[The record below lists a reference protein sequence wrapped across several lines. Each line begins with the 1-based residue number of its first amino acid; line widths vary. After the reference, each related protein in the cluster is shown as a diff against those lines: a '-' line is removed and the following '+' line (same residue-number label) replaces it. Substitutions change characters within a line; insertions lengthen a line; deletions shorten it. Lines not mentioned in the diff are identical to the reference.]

1 MTKFAI
7 FLAVTALP
15 MTWAQQQPADPPPA
29 VTNASISGVVRNKNT
44 GAPLKDYTISTY
56 VNATWS
62 GNSITMTATTKQVVA
77 KTDEQGHYRLSDLP
91 PAQYRIA
98 MQGPEGFFGATS
110 NRTVVLAGQDVDGID
125 FNAIVPATI
134 SGKVIDENGDGVPNM
149 MVTLV
154 SKEYYLGSIGY
165 YHGGGALTNDLGEY
179 TLANVKSGHTYYLIA
194 QPWRRHE
201 GAHAETPLNPA
212 MRRRTV
218 MRTWYPSS
226 PDKDG
231 AAPLLLRDSES
242 REGVNIEV
250 KKSPS
255 YCLSGVAMTPNGPAA
270 LNLDVELL
278 SPSNGTSS
286 SGGSFGPTPGA
297 TTGSNGEFRLCDFA
311 PGSYRVS
318 VSETARAPESTF
330 ATTIVNISDRDVTD
344 LRIPTSPRVSM
355 DAEIVLEG
363 EAHKDPFPMAL
374 RFNLMPMF
382 RTQQP
387 GEKAG
392 GRADVPGTLQLTGL
406 TWDDY
411 SIYATVNTQGLYIKD
426 ITYGARSVFHQP
438 VRVGSEGGS
447 VPLHVI
453 LAQDGGRI
461 TTRVVN
467 KDDHPVSGTTVIVMP
482 EGAQSE
488 ADLAALITSGQ
499 TDQAG
504 QYKSGFLAPGKY
516 YVVATED
523 SYDMTPESIGKLW
536 QSHNRF
542 KEVDLPASG
551 SVQVDLQPTG
561 IR

>member
-1 MTKFAI
+1 M
-7 FLAVTALP
+7 LP
-15 MTWAQQQPADPPPA
+15 AAWAQQAPDPAPA
-29 VTNASISGVVRNKNT
+29 APANASISGVVTNRNT
-44 GAPLKDYTISTY
+44 GAPLKNYTVSTY

-62 GNSITMTATTKQVVA
+62 GNSITMTATTKEVVA

-91 PAQYRIA
+91 PAQYRLR
-98 MQGPEGFFGATS
+98 MQGPEGVFGAS
-110 NRTVVLAGQDVDGID
+110 MNRTVVLAGQDVDGID

-134 SGKVIDENGDGVPNM
+134 TGKVIDENGDGVPNM
-149 MVTLV
+149 EVTLV

-165 YHGGGALTNDLGEY
+165 YYGVGARTNDLGEY
-179 TLANVKSGHTYYLIA
+179 TLSNVKSGHTYYLMA
-194 QPWRRHE
+194 DWWRGRDP
-201 GAHAETPLNPA
+201 AHAETPLNPA
-212 MRRRTV
+212 MRRRAI

-226 PDKDG
+226 PDKEG
-231 AAPLLLRDSES
+231 AAPLLLRDSET

-255 YCLSGVAMTPNGPAA
+255 YCISGVAMTPNGPAA

-278 SPSNGTSS
+278 SPSNGTTS
-286 SGGSFGPTPGA
+286 SGGFYRLTPGT
-297 TTGSNGEFRLCDFA
+297 TTGSNGEFRLCDFG
-311 PGSYRVS
+311 PGSYRIS
-318 VSETARAPESTF
+318 VNEPARAPEATF
-330 ATTIVNISDRDVTD
+330 GTTIVNISDHDVTD

-355 DAEIVLEG
+355 DVEIVLEG
-363 EAHKDPFPMAL
+363 EARKDPLPMAL

-392 GRADVPGTLQLTGL
+392 GRADIPGTLQLTGL

-411 SIYATVNTQGLYIKD
+411 SILSNLNTQGLYIRD

-438 VRVGSEGGS
+438 LRVGSEGAN

-453 LAQDGGRI
+453 VAQDGGRI
-461 TTRVVN
+461 TARAVD

-482 EGAQSE
+482 EGTPSE
-488 ADLAALITSGQ
+488 AELAALITSGQ

-542 KEVDLPASG
+542 KEVDLPAGG

>member
-1 MTKFAI
+1 MTPRFAF
-7 FLAVTALP
+7 FLALTALP
-15 MTWAQQQPADPPPA
+15 VAWAQQPAEPA
-29 VTNASISGVVRNKNT
+29 PAATNAAISGVVRNKST
-44 GAPLKDYTISTY
+44 GAPLKGYSVSTY

-77 KTDEQGHYRLSDLP
+77 KTDEQGHYRLGDLP
-91 PAQYRIA
+91 PAQYRIL
-98 MQGPEGFFGATS
+98 MQGPEGFFGASS

-125 FNAIVPATI
+125 FSAVVPATV

-165 YHGGGALTNDLGEY
+165 YYGGSSLTNDLGEY
-179 TLANVKSGHTYYLIA
+179 TLSNAKSGHTYYLMA
-194 QPWRRHE
+194 EPFRRRE
-201 GAHAETPLNPA
+201 GPHSETPLNPA
-212 MRRRTV
+212 MRRRAI

-226 PDKDG
+226 PDKEG
-231 AAPLLLRDSES
+231 AASLLLRDSET

-255 YCLSGVAMTPNGPAA
+255 YCISGVTMTPNGPAA

-278 SPSNGTSS
+278 SPSNGTNST
-286 SGGSFGPTPGA
+286 GGSFRISPGA
-297 TTGSNGEFRLCDFA
+297 TTGSNGEFRLCDFG

-318 VSETARAPESTF
+318 VSEPARAPESTF

-344 LRIPTSPRVSM
+344 LRIPTSPRISLET
-355 DAEIVLEG
+355 EIVLEG

-374 RFNLMPMF
+374 RFNLQPMF

-392 GRADVPGTLQLTGL
+392 GRVDVPGALQLTGL

-411 SIYATVNTQGLYIKD
+411 AIISNINATGLYIKD

-438 VRVGSEGGS
+438 LRAGSEGGN

-453 LAQDGGRI
+453 VAQDGGRI
-461 TTRVVN
+461 TARVVN
-467 KDDHPVSGTTVIVMP
+467 KDDHPVSGTTVILIP
-482 EGAQSE
+482 EGTQSE
-488 ADLAALITSGQ
+488 AELAALITSGQ

-542 KEVDLPASG
+542 KEADLPPNG
-551 SVQVDLQPTG
+551 SVQVDLQPIG